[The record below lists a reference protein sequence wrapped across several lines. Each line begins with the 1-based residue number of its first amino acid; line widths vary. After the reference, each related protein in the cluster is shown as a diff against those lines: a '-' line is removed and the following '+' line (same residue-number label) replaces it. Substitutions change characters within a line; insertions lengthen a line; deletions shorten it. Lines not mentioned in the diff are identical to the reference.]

1 MPRSPR
7 PTHSPAFKAKVALEA
22 LKSEQPVIEAARPGS
37 LHGLL
42 PAPADELHRA
52 FDHGRAGRDTQEV
65 ALPRDQEDT
74 QRAAQARAS
83 DRTPEKWRP

>member
-22 LKSEQPVIEAARPGS
+22 LKSEQPVIDSARPGP

-42 PAPADELHRA
+42 PARVDELHRA
-52 FDHGRAGRDTQEV
+52 FDHGRDGRDTQEV
-65 ALPRDQEDT
+65 ALPLDQEDT

-83 DRTPEKWRP
+83 DRTPEKWRS